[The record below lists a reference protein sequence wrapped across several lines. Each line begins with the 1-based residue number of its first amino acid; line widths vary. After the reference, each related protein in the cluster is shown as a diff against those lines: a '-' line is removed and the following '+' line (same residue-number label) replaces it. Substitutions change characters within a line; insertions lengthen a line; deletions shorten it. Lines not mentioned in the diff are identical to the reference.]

1 MDFTIESFKPGQR
14 IQLHPACDRWMAGDK
29 FGTVVRITRRR
40 GNRMTEQQRLVVLMD
55 RSQKRILVHPSLVG
69 EIL

>member
-14 IQLHPACDRWMAGDK
+14 IQLSPACDRWMAGDK
-29 FGTVVRITRRR
+29 FGEVLRIN
-40 GNRMTEQQRLVVLMD
+40 GSKLVVLMD
-55 RSQKRILVHPSLVG
+55 RSQERILVHPTLVG